1 MLCIRIIRIIVLMGI
16 DMYLVYK
23 VLVRLAH
30 FLGFFVDT
38 LKNHCKYYRYSNN
51 ISLPA
56 VKQMYI

>member
-1 MLCIRIIRIIVLMGI
+1 MGI

-38 LKNHCKYYRYSNN
+38 LKKKTTTTNAKRENWTTHFR
-51 ISLPA
+51 A
-56 VKQMYI
+56 VLKRSYDIAITLAI